1 MKFGLLAT
9 SATIAGENA
18 AQRLQ
23 TYLASLAGVP
33 DDQVVVIGGS
43 RQVPVAT
50 PLAPMNRSFEEICQ
64 IELGKSVSAERYA
77 ALVNHP
83 VAYRIRQTVVNNE
96 KPLDLNELVEA
107 VQSMLESEQ
116 TAAGVSKKNVRNG
129 LI

>member
-1 MKFGLLAT
+1 MTNATMLEYMLVRQVDDPILRISREQQSLRWIVLDEAHTYIGSQAAELSLLLRRVVEAFGKQASDIRFVAT

-50 PLAPMNRSFEEICQ
+50 PQ
-64 IELGKSVSAERYA
+64 
-77 ALVNHP
+77 
-83 VAYRIRQTVVNNE
+83 
-96 KPLDLNELVEA
+96 
-107 VQSMLESEQ
+107 
-116 TAAGVSKKNVRNG
+116 
-129 LI
+129 